1 MSAQDSNLSRPVRYR
16 KPKAD
21 IYTLLLAIAF
31 VALILACVYA
41 ALEINDYGD
50 QPFSGAP
57 SVAVPV
63 DRPMNVA
70 TIVAPERDVEP
81 APFAP
86 TRILH
91 G

>member
-31 VALILACVYA
+31 VALIIACVYA
-41 ALEINDYGD
+41 ALEISDYGD

-57 SVAVPV
+57 SVAAPV

-70 TIVAPERDVEP
+70 TIVAPERDLDTP
-81 APFAP
+81 SFAP
-86 TRILH
+86 TPFLH